1 MWTQDDDNFTQSDKQ
16 RISISPVAAASQGS
30 ETDVSHM
37 TPAGIHMRQVTAM
50 GGGVE
55 QNLIT
60 NQLPFAAATE
70 VQFLK

>member
-1 MWTQDDDNFTQSDKQ
+1 M
-16 RISISPVAAASQGS
+16 AAASQGS

-37 TPAGIHMRQVTAM
+37 TPAGIHVRQVTAM

-55 QNLIT
+55 QNLIA